1 MSFETD
7 FDCFKIDYYFA
18 DSKTSFIHFSFK
30 MDFTYSKISLIDFSF
45 TDFSFA
51 YLSLINF
58 DSKMG
63 CSFQINYF
71 N

>member
-1 MSFETD
+1 MDQISFETD
-7 FDCFKIDYYFA
+7 FNCFKIDYYFV
-18 DSKTSFIHFSFK
+18 DSKTSFIHLSFETDFSKF
-30 MDFTYSKISLIDFSF
+30 KISLIDFSF

-63 CSFQINYF
+63 CSL
-71 N
+71 